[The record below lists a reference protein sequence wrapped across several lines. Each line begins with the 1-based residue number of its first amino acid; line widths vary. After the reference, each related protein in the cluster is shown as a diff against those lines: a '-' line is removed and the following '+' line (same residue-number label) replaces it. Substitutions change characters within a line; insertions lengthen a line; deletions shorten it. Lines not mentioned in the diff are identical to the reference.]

1 MKRKY
6 QFDFTRLNIDKMKL
20 LTHTTLT
27 FLIFFLIISTGNS
40 QKKLSLFAGA
50 GIPELYHIG
59 ARYQIKQSQFGF
71 STGWDNESTRSY
83 SGDLFFHYGK
93 ISSFSS
99 RKVWYNRWNFT
110 YWREKNEYEI
120 IKTYTLSS
128 RIGREF
134 NLSSSFGIGLDAG
147 LVFRLSESTTI
158 IKPRPSGWDLDL
170 DFGVF
175 ELVLPSIG
183 IHAFYKL

>member
-1 MKRKY
+1 
-6 QFDFTRLNIDKMKL
+6 MKL
-20 LTHTTLT
+20 TTHTIYTI
-27 FLIFFLIISTGNS
+27 LICLFMTIIGHG

-59 ARYQIKQSQFGF
+59 ARYQIKQAQFGF

-83 SGDLFFHYGK
+83 SGDLIFHYGK
-93 ISSFSS
+93 ESLLSS
-99 RKVWYNRWNFT
+99 RKVWYNRWNYT
-110 YWREKNEYEI
+110 YWHEKNEYEI

-147 LVFRLSESTTI
+147 LVFKLFDSTKQ
-158 IKPRPSGWDLDL
+158 IKPRPSGWDWDL

-183 IHAFYKL
+183 IYVFYKL